1 MPNFLYKYPKAN
13 PIPPL
18 NKKHRSTINGVS
30 VVIAIVLGRCPAANN
45 KATITFTIICTF
57 SGISLFSMSIT
68 FEAIKTSNDIRNNL
82 IIISS
87 VTPPVNKPASIF
99 EMAGAASYCSYT
111 QLFKDQDISL
121 SPGNNISAD
130 ATVITAVIT
139 IACLS
144 YLNSFHRLTFLEII
158 NPINASIPPNTMPYC
173 SNVEITSKFLDTF
186 CSCSLFSISGDSV
199 SYTYNPVQYPQS
211 NWQLRQTIEISSFPL
226 KSFYHCVLPL
236 IYSIKASVSNKYEQ
250 FYRSTKKTV
259 SKKALDK
266 TLYDQLFQV

>member
-57 SGISLFSMSIT
+57 SGISLFSMSIA

-111 QLFKDQDISL
+111 QLFKDPNISL

-158 NPINASIPPNTMPYC
+158 NPINASIPPNTTPYC

-199 SYTYNPVQYPQS
+199 SYTYNPVQYPPIKLATKTNNRNFQF
-211 NWQLRQTIEISSFPL
+211 SFKIFFIIVCYL
-226 KSFYHCVLPL
+226 SF
-236 IYSIKASVSNKYEQ
+236 IVSKPVYQINTNN
-250 FYRSTKKTV
+250 STAQQRKTV
-259 SKKALDK
+259 NQKALDK
-266 TLYDQLFQV
+266 TLYDQLF